1 MENAKILKRFLVENA
16 KILKGMHLIY
26 DKNLSTY

>member
-1 MENAKILKRFLVENA
+1 MENAEILKRLLMENA

-26 DKNLSTY
+26 AKNLSTY

>member
-1 MENAKILKRFLVENA
+1 MENAEILKRFLVENA
-16 KILKGMHLIY
+16 KILKDMHLIY